1 MNIINQQ
8 EIKVN
13 ERKRNQDLY
22 SIFST
27 KNYQKKQKQV
37 SNPYQ
42 NANKRKLRIFPINTL
57 SRLVCLYV

>member
-27 KNYQKKQKQV
+27 KNYQKSKSK
-37 SNPYQ
+37 YQ
-42 NANKRKLRIFPINTL
+42 ILIKMLI
-57 SRLVCLYV
+57 SGS